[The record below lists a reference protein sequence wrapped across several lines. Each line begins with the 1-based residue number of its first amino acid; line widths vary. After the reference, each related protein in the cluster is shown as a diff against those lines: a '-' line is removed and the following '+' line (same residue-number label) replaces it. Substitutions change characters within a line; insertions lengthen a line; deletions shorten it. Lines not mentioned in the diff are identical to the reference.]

1 MAALTHHRAV
11 AVRDGRLQLRR
22 ADRGHQHVVGG
33 TNDLDRAADACG
45 VAAEVGLFQGAEPVQ
60 QVGFALEMGQRQRF
74 FGLQTGGA
82 SGHPVCRVE
91 KQRLRLNPRL
101 RAAGM
106 QQALAD
112 LKAAAGVGVKGQ
124 PAVDAHQ
131 RGQGVGMI
139 QRQLQAD
146 QRPQRM
152 AHDAIMA
159 NPGIRQRPV
168 ELVRHLGKAVALRQG
183 VGVIARSPLVITDHL
198 ILLLQRGQL
207 GQPVAAAAAET
218 GNKDHHGRT
227 LIRGR

>member
-1 MAALTHHRAV
+1 M
-11 AVRDGRLQLRR
+11 QK
-22 ADRGHQHVVGG
+22 VVFS
-33 TNDLDRAADACG
+33 LK
-45 VAAEVGLFQGAEPVQ
+45 
-60 QVGFALEMGQRQRF
+60 MGQCQGL
-74 FGLQTGGA
+74 FGLQTRGA
-82 SGHPVCRVE
+82 GRHPVCRVE
-91 KQRLRLNPRL
+91 KQRLRLDPRL

-112 LKAAAGVGVKGQ
+112 LKAAAGVRVKGQ

-159 NPGIRQRPV
+159 NPCIRQRPV
-168 ELVRHLGKAVALRQG
+168 ELVCHLGKAVTFRQG
-183 VGVIARSPLVITDHL
+183 VGVIARSPLVITNHL
-198 ILLLQRGQL
+198 ILLLQRGKL

-218 GNKDHHGRT
+218 GNQDHRGRT